1 MWAAQGNTSSIMTII
16 KRIELY
22 FMAQQ
27 KDVYEKQEN
36 QVHGMCI
43 FYGSSPVLQLYIVYG
58 LH

>member
-1 MWAAQGNTSSIMTII
+1 MTII
-16 KRIELY
+16 KKIELY

-43 FYGSSPVLQLYIVYG
+43 LYGSSPVLQLYIVYG